1 MSPSARKSLRPP
13 NTMTVLIAGAGPV
26 GMTLALELARHG
38 VPSRIFER
46 AFTTTRHP
54 KMDITNGR
62 SMELF
67 RRLGLSEKLR
77 AAGVPESHPLDVSWV
92 TSMAGH
98 ELHRFKYAPPAE
110 RRAHYYAVNDGAQP
124 LEPAMRV
131 SQIVVE
137 PILQAAVMAEPL
149 IDARWGMAVEDAR
162 QSAMGVEIDVRDRKT
177 GALQRVAGT
186 YLAACDGG
194 NSTVRQAMGI
204 GLEGETGVAN
214 RYMIHFKSEDTALLQ
229 RFGIAWHYQAPTGTL
244 IAQNDVDTWT
254 LHARFPEA
262 QDPDSVNPM
271 DTLRTFLGADITAE
285 ILVANP
291 WEPHLLLADAYRKGR
306 VFLAGDAAHQYI
318 PTGGYGMNTGIGDAV
333 TLGWMLAATL
343 KGWGGDGLLA
353 AYEAERRP
361 IGRINRGWSA
371 AHTGVRLDIMAAYQ
385 AHPNAAKVPAER
397 TSLSVAIAALG
408 NLENEAWGVEFAYR
422 YDESPLIA
430 PILAHES
437 MPPPPDDPAK
447 IPAAAW
453 PGMRAPSF
461 ILEDGQALF
470 DLFDPAGFT
479 LLRFNPAT
487 DPKPMLETGVPVKLL
502 DIAFAPAR
510 AVYGRDLAL
519 IRPDGCLAWR
529 GDTANARALKVA
541 VGAAEQLLADD

>member
-1 MSPSARKSLRPP
+1 
-13 NTMTVLIAGAGPV
+13 MTVLIAGAGPV

-38 VPSRIFER
+38 VPSRTFER

-67 RRLGLSEKLR
+67 RRLGLADELR
-77 AAGVPESHPLDVSWV
+77 AAGVPDTHPLDVAWV

-110 RRAHYYAVNDGAQP
+110 LRARYHAINDGAQP

-137 PILQAAVMAEPL
+137 PILQAAVLAEPL
-149 IDARWGMAVEDAR
+149 IDARWGIAVEGAG
-162 QSAMGVEIDVRDRKT
+162 QSDVGVWVDVRDRQSDQVQRIE
-177 GALQRVAGT
+177 GA
-186 YLAACDGG
+186 YLAGCDGG
-194 NSTVRQAMGI
+194 NSTVRAGMDI
-204 GLEGETGVAN
+204 ALEGDAGVAN
-214 RYMIHFKSEDTALLQ
+214 RYMIHFKSDDRAMLQ
-229 RFGIAWHYQAPTGTL
+229 RFGIAWHYQSPAGTL

-254 LHARFPEA
+254 LHARFPDA
-262 QDPDSVNPM
+262 VDPDSVDPM
-271 DTLRTFLGADITAE
+271 DTLRAFLGADINAE

-291 WEPHLLLADAYRKGR
+291 WEPHLLLADAYQKGR

-333 TLGWMLAATL
+333 ALGWILAATL
-343 KGWGGDGLLA
+343 NGWGGSGLLA

-361 IGRINRGWSA
+361 IGGINRGWSGR
-371 AHTGVRLDIMAAYQ
+371 HTGVRIAIMEDYQ
-385 AHPNAAKVPAER
+385 AYPNAATDAAER
-397 TSLSVAIAALG
+397 TNLATAIAALG

-422 YDESPLIA
+422 YDASPLIA
-430 PILAHES
+430 PMLAKEGGL
-437 MPPPPDDPAK
+437 PPLDDPAV

-461 ILEDGQALF
+461 ILPDGQALF
-470 DLFDPAGFT
+470 DLFDPSGFT
-479 LLRFNPAT
+479 LLRFNPDIDTSA
-487 DPKPMLETGVPVKLL
+487 MQQTGVPVTQIDVVL
-502 DIAFAPAR
+502 DTAR
-510 AVYGRDLAL
+510 GVYGADLAL
-519 IRPDGCLAWR
+519 VRPDGHLAWR
-529 GDTANARALKVA
+529 GNAPSAWAVKVA
-541 VGAAEQLLADD
+541 AGAAAESSSPDA